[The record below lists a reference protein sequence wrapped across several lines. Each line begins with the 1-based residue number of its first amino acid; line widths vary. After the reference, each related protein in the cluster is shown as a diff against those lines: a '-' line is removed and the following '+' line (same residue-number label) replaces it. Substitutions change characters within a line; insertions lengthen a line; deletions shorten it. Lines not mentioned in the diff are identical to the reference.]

1 MPVFVCLQCEI
12 PFDLAF
18 VMTGT
23 YILICPISH
32 HDQAF
37 VGNLPLDVSDE
48 ELRAHFSDCGDIVS
62 VRVIRDPLT
71 GVGKGI
77 GFVRFADKGAV
88 STAVA
93 MAGVPLRDR
102 PLRVTH
108 STADGSSGG
117 SGGRDGGR
125 GRGRGGRGGSGRGA
139 GRIAGGI
146 KGSSTAGKKGM
157 KDGVG
162 KSMMRPR

>member
-1 MPVFVCLQCEI
+1 
-12 PFDLAF
+12 
-18 VMTGT
+18 MTST
-23 YILICPISH
+23 YVLVRPISH
-32 HDQAF
+32 HVQAF

-71 GVGKGI
+71 GIGKGI

-108 STADGSSGG
+108 SSADASTRDSGG
-117 SGGRDGGR
+117 HDGGR
-125 GRGRGGRGGSGRGA
+125 GRGRGGRGGIGRGA
-139 GRIAGGI
+139 GRNAGSL

-162 KSMMRPR
+162 K